1 MHCAPPSKEAIPKRQ
16 ILAMVTPVEILPPL
30 ARLAIVTGIEPIK
43 RPNSNEM
50 KSWTNLAP
58 KKV

>member
-1 MHCAPPSKEAIPKRQ
+1 MCACQQPKVAIPKRE
-16 ILAMVTPVEILPPL
+16 ILAMVTPVEIEPLPTKRMGTLP
-30 ARLAIVTGIEPIK
+30 TK
-43 RPNSNEM
+43 RPNSIEM